1 MRGETVSSMQ
11 RKFSADG
18 ALTRSFCETGVTA
31 GCRFFGSTLSKPFD
45 SLPIVAAGGG
55 ARLQAPHLWSAL
67 VACALPILLLL
78 GGRMLAIHFEQ
89 KTIHKTAPQDFFIK
103 NQGLVFQRAALRA
116 GDILLLYGS
125 SELTDPVVN
134 RASDFFSKEPTGFQV
149 SPVGRA
155 GTTSLIILQKVGA
168 LGADLRGRKVAIS
181 LSPSFFLT
189 PALSPYTY
197 AGNFSL
203 TAASG
208 LLFGNA
214 LSRDLKARIARRM
227 LEFPNTLAKNGLLQL
242 AAGCLASGRPRDR
255 IVFRIIWPLGKL
267 QNAIFDLQDHF
278 EALVFILS
286 GGKSSPRH
294 GRVFTARKTTRG
306 ELPIATPHP
315 ASGHAAQDEAFRA
328 RIAAASEWTDMELL
342 FRTLTEIKAQPLIL
356 SIPLDAAL
364 YEVRGVSSSVRQ
376 IYYDRLRALARQY
389 HFPVVDFRDHDA
401 DPSFLIAHREHPTPK
416 GWMFYNRALDD
427 FFHKPK

>member
-1 MRGETVSSMQ
+1 MVM
-11 RKFSADG
+11 
-18 ALTRSFCETGVTA
+18 
-31 GCRFFGSTLSKPFD
+31 
-45 SLPIVAAGGG
+45 
-55 ARLQAPHLWSAL
+55 
-67 VACALPILLLL
+67 LL
-78 GGRMLAIHFEQ
+78 GGRMLAVFFEQ

-149 SPVGRA
+149 CPVGRA

-214 LSRDLKARIARRM
+214 LSWDLKAQIARRM
-227 LEFPNTLAKNGLLQL
+227 LEFPNTLAKDALLQL
-242 AAGCLASGRPRDR
+242 AANCLASGRAHDR
-255 IVFRIIWPLGKL
+255 IVFKVIWPLGKL
-267 QNAIFDLQDHF
+267 QNAILDLQDHF

-286 GGKSSPRH
+286 GGKSSLRH
-294 GRVFTARKTTRG
+294 GRVFTARKTTRS
-306 ELPIATPHP
+306 EPPIASQRADSRHP
-315 ASGHAAQDEAFRA
+315 AQDEAFRA
-328 RIAAASEWTDMELL
+328 RIAAASEWKDLELL
-342 FRTLTEIKAQPLIL
+342 FRTLREIKAQPLIL
-356 SIPLDAAL
+356 SIPIDAAL
-364 YEVRGVSSSVRQ
+364 YEVRGVSPSARR
-376 IYYDRLRALARQY
+376 IYYDRLRDLASQY
-389 HFPVVDFRDHDA
+389 HFPVVDFREHDA

-416 GWMFYNRALDD
+416 GWMYYNRALDD
-427 FFHKPK
+427 FFHKSK

>member
-1 MRGETVSSMQ
+1 M
-11 RKFSADG
+11 
-18 ALTRSFCETGVTA
+18 
-31 GCRFFGSTLSKPFD
+31 
-45 SLPIVAAGGG
+45 
-55 ARLQAPHLWSAL
+55 
-67 VACALPILLLL
+67 ACALPIVLLL
-78 GGRMLAIHFEQ
+78 GGRMLAIHFQQ

-149 SPVGRA
+149 CPVGRA

-181 LSPSFFLT
+181 LSPSCFLT
-189 PALSPYTY
+189 PALNPYTY
-197 AGNFSL
+197 TGNFSL

-242 AAGCLASGRPRDR
+242 AANCLASGRAHDR
-255 IVFRIIWPLGKL
+255 IVFQIIWPLGKL

-306 ELPIATPHP
+306 ELPIGTQRP

-328 RIAAASEWTDMELL
+328 RIAAASEWTDLELL
-342 FRTLTEIKAQPLIL
+342 FRTLREIKAQPLIL

-364 YEVRGVSSSVRQ
+364 YEVRGVSSSARR
-376 IYYDRLRALARQY
+376 IYYDRLRELAGQY
-389 HFPVVDFRDHDA
+389 RFPVVDFREHDA

-416 GWMFYNRALDD
+416 GWMYYNRALDD